1 MNNSLFL
8 NHNPP
13 SNNNLLGPAIEKL
26 ISDYQTGLIG
36 KTYKEKAVVHVDEI
50 ASKIA
55 FIYERIRKIVDWK
68 EENIL
73 RRNAIERIIKRYLV
87 SEISTIKSVFKG
99 NSSEIAEA
107 LVLEL
112 IRGGHLPNDQV
123 LSEKIDETAKVIEKY
138 IFILKNTS
146 FNQIN
151 QSFVFKTKV
160 NFFNW
165 ILEIA
170 SCEIEEILAPPFKEN
185 ALIEAMT
192 TIMSERIRTAPSLNL
207 SEKEKKELTYI
218 AVYRTLFDL
227 DDAIIAYHLIKKKF
241 PFWTN
246 TSPASIT
253 QITEKIFSIW
263 GEIQRSL
270 THPLSR
276 DFFNYCENTDTV
288 FTILGDILEQFR
300 QDPSALSSVIGS
312 KETYSKLITKF
323 YNQRLTTLKSR
334 LFKLAVFSTLSVF
347 VSNWFSFFIVEV
359 PLAHLFYQGFNL
371 TAAIFDFLIP
381 SAIMF
386 ILVAII
392 RPPSRN
398 NLAKVL
404 DLSFDFVYKDEEKP
418 IYEIQLKKRRKLL
431 TNFFIILFYLTAFFL
446 SFGSVAY
453 LFYLVKIP
461 VTSIILDTI
470 GIALNVFAA
479 LVIRNKSREITV
491 EEKTS
496 FWEFLLDILSLP
508 IAEAG
513 SWLASKWKE
522 YNVASA
528 FFNVIIEIP
537 FVTFIEFIENWRQF
551 IKERKADIH

>member
-13 SNNNLLGPAIEKL
+13 SNNVLETAIEKL
-26 ISDYQTGLIG
+26 ISDYQVGLIS

-68 EENIL
+68 EENVL

-99 NSSEIAEA
+99 NASEIAEA

-123 LSEKIDETAKVIEKY
+123 LSEKIDETSKVIEKY

-165 ILEIA
+165 ILAIA

-192 TIMSERIRTAPSLNL
+192 TIMNERIRIAPSLNL
-207 SEKEKKELTYI
+207 SEEEKREQTYI
-218 AVYRTLFDL
+218 AVHRTLFDL
-227 DDAIIAYHLIKKKF
+227 DDAIIAYYLIKKKF
-241 PFWTN
+241 PFWIN
-246 TSPASIT
+246 TSLASIT

-263 GEIQRSL
+263 EEIQRSL

-288 FTILGDILEQFR
+288 FTILDDILEQFHH
-300 QDPSALSSVIGS
+300 DPSALRSVIGS
-312 KETYSKLITKF
+312 KETYAKLITKF
-323 YNQRLTTLKSR
+323 YNQRLATLKSR

-347 VSNWFSFFIVEV
+347 VSNWFSFFIVEI

-381 SAIMF
+381 SATMF

-418 IYEIQLKKRRKLL
+418 IYEIQLRKKRKLL
-431 TNFFIILFYLTAFFL
+431 TNFFIIIFYLTAFFL

-461 VTSIILDTI
+461 ITSVILDTI

-491 EEKTS
+491 EDKTS
-496 FWEFLLDILSLP
+496 FGEFLLDILSLP
-508 IAEAG
+508 IAETG

-522 YNVASA
+522 YNVVSV
-528 FFNVIIEIP
+528 FFNVIVEIP
-537 FVTFIEFIENWRQF
+537 FVTFIEFLENWRQF
-551 IKERKADIH
+551 LRERKADIH

>member
-55 FIYERIRKIVDWK
+55 YFYERIRKIVDWK
-68 EENIL
+68 EENVL

-99 NSSEIAEA
+99 NSSEIAEV

-123 LSEKIDETAKVIEKY
+123 LSEKIDETSKVIEKY

-170 SCEIEEILAPPFKEN
+170 SCEIEEILALPFKEN

-192 TIMSERIRTAPSLNL
+192 TIMNERIRTTPSLNL
-207 SEKEKKELTYI
+207 SEEEKKEQTYI
-218 AVYRTLFDL
+218 AVHRTLFDL
-227 DDAIIAYHLIKKKF
+227 DNAIIAYHLIKKKF
-241 PFWTN
+241 PFWIN
-246 TSPASIT
+246 TSLASVT
-253 QITEKIFSIW
+253 QITEKIFSIQE
-263 GEIQRSL
+263 EIQRSL

-276 DFFNYCENTDTV
+276 DFFNYCEKTDTV

-312 KETYSKLITKF
+312 KETYVKLITKF
-323 YNQRLTTLKSR
+323 YNQRLATLKSR
-334 LFKLAVFSTLSVF
+334 LFKLAIFSTLSVF
-347 VSNWFSFFIVEV
+347 VSNWFSFFIVEI

-381 SAIMF
+381 SATMF

-431 TNFFIILFYLTAFFL
+431 TNFFIIIFYLTAFFL

-461 VTSIILDTI
+461 ITSIILDTI

-491 EEKTS
+491 EDKTS

-508 IAEAG
+508 IAETG

-528 FFNVIIEIP
+528 FFNVIVEIP

-551 IKERKADIH
+551 IKDRKADIH